1 MDFKQWIIDS
11 GRSEKTAKNYHSAIA
26 GSISNWARD
35 AGLVTDSLFEVQ
47 NPKDLE
53 NLIEQIKEL
62 DEFIANNSRGKSMYS
77 AALKRYLAFIEEA
90 PSPNDF
96 RNDLEDILDDAQLS
110 TETRLMLEARLGQGL
125 FRQRVVEYW
134 KRCAVTGFEEPSL
147 LIASHIKPWRVANDR
162 ERLDTYNGL
171 LLIPNLDKA
180 FDTGHISFDE
190 GGQIMLSDNLPS
202 PEILGIRADMKVL
215 AREQHQNYLEHHRT
229 HVFLG

>member
-1 MDFKQWIIDS
+1 VDFKQWIIDS
-11 GRSEKTAKNYHSAIA
+11 GRSEKTAKNYHTAIV

-35 AGLVTDSLFEVQ
+35 AGLVTDSLLEVR

-62 DEFIANNSRGKSMYS
+62 DEFIANNSRGNSMYS
-77 AALKRYLAFIEEA
+77 AALKRYLAFLEEM
-90 PSPNDF
+90 PPLSDVQS
-96 RNDLEDILDDAQLS
+96 DLERILEGEQPS

-147 LIASHIKPWRVANDR
+147 LIASHIKPWRVANDH

-171 LLIPNLDKA
+171 LLIPNLDKV

-190 GGQIMLSDNLPS
+190 DGQIMLSNNLPR
-202 PEILGIRADMKVL
+202 PEILGISADMKVL
-215 AREQHQNYLEHHRT
+215 TQERHQNYMEHHRT

>member
-11 GRSEKTAKNYHSAIA
+11 GRSEKTAQNYHSAIA

-35 AGLVTDSLFEVQ
+35 AGLVTDSLLEVR

-62 DEFIANNSRGKSMYS
+62 DAFIANNSRGNSMYS
-77 AALKRYLAFIEEA
+77 AALKRYLAFLEEA
-90 PSPNDF
+90 PLPS
-96 RNDLEDILDDAQLS
+96 DLQCDIEDILDDEQSS
-110 TETRLMLEARLGQGL
+110 TATRLMLEARLGQGL

-134 KRCAVTGFEEPSL
+134 KRCAVTGFDEPSL
-147 LIASHIKPWRVANDR
+147 LVASHIKPWRVANDH

-171 LLIPNLDKA
+171 LLIPNLDKV

-190 GGQIMLSDNLPS
+190 GGRIMLSAKLPR
-202 PEILGIRADMKVL
+202 PEILGIRSDMKVL
-215 AREQHQNYLEHHRT
+215 TQERHQNYLEHHRS